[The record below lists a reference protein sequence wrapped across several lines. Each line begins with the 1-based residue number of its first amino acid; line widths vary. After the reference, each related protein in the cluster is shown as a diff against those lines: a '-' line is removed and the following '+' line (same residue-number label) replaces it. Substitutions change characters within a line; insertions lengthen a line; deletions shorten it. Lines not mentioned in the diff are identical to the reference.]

1 MHMAIHSRPW
11 TRADLDR
18 LPDDGNTYEVLD
30 GELLVTPAPSAGH
43 QQIVVWLSERLMPF
57 VAKHGIGHVHQ
68 PRSVMVDGPS
78 RQVEPDLMVL
88 PPGRFDTWGAAPI
101 PILVVE
107 VLSRTT
113 RRRDLDGKRRFYM
126 ERGVAEYWAVD
137 PADRSV
143 TVIRGEPSET
153 TITILSWRPAG
164 TDAALEIDVAALFS
178 EATGQARS

>member
-1 MHMAIHSRPW
+1 MHMATRSRAW

-43 QQIVVWLSERLMPF
+43 QQIVAWLSERLTPF
-57 VAKHGIGHVHQ
+57 VATHYIGRVHQ

-88 PPGRFDTWGAAPI
+88 PPGRFDTWDAAPI

-107 VLSRTT
+107 VLSRTR

-137 PADRSV
+137 PSARSV
-143 TVIRGEPSET
+143 AVIRGEQSET
-153 TITILSWRPAG
+153 TTTTLTWRPAG
-164 TDAALEIDVAALFS
+164 TEAALEIDLPAMFS
-178 EATGQARS
+178 EAIG